1 MFGSKRGY
9 TLPLTIVILLIIG
22 FLSFSFYDMVKRE
35 RMESFRRYGS
45 AYASLE
51 FESAANYAFYR
62 MATAKEPWRTD
73 SLRHSSKDGKIQFI
87 IRQVQDGAFARLTVC
102 NRDSSKT
109 FSSVTGYIPKAR
121 PALVVTAPQT
131 SVALVGD
138 ARVEGGTALKSGR
151 INYSTNYKNRAS
163 KDAFYDTAF
172 VGDTLPYFDTLKY
185 YPELSRKSF
194 DTTFNRQSCI
204 FDGTD
209 ALPEELRCAT
219 VVMQGDSRCNECRI
233 SADRIF
239 IRGRSSLTKANVIA
253 RTISFKDS
261 ATAGGFFLARDS
273 MEIDLKLEQKSKVW
287 FSVQGQRKTETEY
300 VGKLSVQKLKA
311 TNAAL
316 LFLGDNWDE
325 TQKGIPV
332 EITDKVD
339 VTGTLVANGVVD
351 FRGKLKGHMTVSN
364 FSFYE
369 GETLWRGF
377 LKNGQIKGDTAV
389 HILLPD
395 IIHFGGDPSYE

>member
-1 MFGSKRGY
+1 MFGSKSGY

-22 FLSFSFYDMVKRE
+22 ILSFSFYDMVKRE
-35 RMESFRRYGS
+35 RMDSFRRYRS

-62 MATAKEPWRTD
+62 MAIAKEPWRTD
-73 SLRHSSKDGKIQFI
+73 SLRYSSKDGHIQFLI
-87 IRQVQDGAFARLTVC
+87 KQEQDGAFARLTVS
-102 NRDSSKT
+102 NRDSSKS
-109 FSSVTGYIPKAR
+109 FSTVTGYIPKAR
-121 PALVVTAPQT
+121 PALVVTASNA
-131 SVALVGD
+131 SVALAGD
-138 ARVEGGTALKSGR
+138 AKIEGGIALKLGR
-151 INYSTNYKNRAS
+151 VNYSTNYKNRAS

-172 VGDTLPYFDTLKY
+172 VGDSHPYFDTLKY
-185 YPELSRKSF
+185 YPELSRNSF
-194 DTTFNRQSCI
+194 DTTFKKQSCI

-209 ALPEELRCAT
+209 ALPEYLRCAT
-219 VVMQGDSRCNECRI
+219 VVMQGDSKCNACRI

-239 IRGRSSLTKANVIA
+239 IRGRSTLNKANVIA
-253 RTISFKDS
+253 RTISLRDS
-261 ATAGGFFLARDS
+261 AITGGFFLARDS
-273 MEIDLKLEQKSKVW
+273 MEIDLKLEQKNKVW
-287 FSVQGQRKTETEY
+287 YSVQGQKKTDTDY
-300 VGKLSVQKLKA
+300 IGKLSVQKLNA
-311 TNAAL
+311 ANAAL
-316 LFLGDNWDE
+316 MFLGDNWDE
-325 TQKGIPV
+325 TLKGIPV
-332 EITDKVD
+332 EITDKVKI
-339 VTGTLVANGVVD
+339 TGVLIANGVVD